1 MTWIGSEKK
10 RLENMIYLP
19 VTWNGCPEIIIESL
33 SNEDGNGQRER
44 YKTIHLIT
52 EYNDL
57 TWEYNHLATFPSS
70 SSETAREKLDSG
82 VLQRTRS

>member
-1 MTWIGSEKK
+1 MDWKRKKEIGKHDLSSGYMEWVS
-10 RLENMIYLP
+10 RD
-19 VTWNGCPEIIIESL
+19 IIESL